1 MDTINLATHAQ
12 PVLIIVLL
20 VMTLL
25 TVLLAMIRMPLEMI
39 VTATLDTIEMAVHV
53 MYARINFV

>member
-1 MDTINLATHAQ
+1 MDTIDLATHAH

-25 TVLLAMIRMPLEMI
+25 IVLLAMIRMPLELI